1 MSGTMRKP
9 SSPAS
14 AVTIP
19 RKLEQYYDS
28 IRDLEAKLERTID
41 PVERDWTPQSVA
53 DPVRPTVAGIPEK
66 HTDHMR
72 MLMDILVLALQTDST
87 RVATFVLGH
96 EISRIVFN
104 FADAKIKADHH
115 NLSHHKN
122 SPEKIAQYNEVTEWF
137 AMQTAYMLEKMRAIP
152 EGEGNLLD
160 HSLVLYG
167 SGMKDGN
174 IHDPVNVPIALF
186 GGASGKIRTRQHI
199 ACPDGT
205 LLSNLHVT
213 LKHVFGIPGDEFNGA
228 ELKPIS
234 GLLV

>member
-1 MSGTMRKP
+1 M
-9 SSPAS
+9 
-14 AVTIP
+14 
-19 RKLEQYYDS
+19 
-28 IRDLEAKLERTID
+28 
-41 PVERDWTPQSVA
+41 PQSIA
-53 DPVRPTVAGIPEK
+53 DPIRPTVAGIPEI
-66 HTDHMR
+66 HTEHMR

-96 EISRIVFN
+96 EISRIVFS
-104 FADAKIKADHH
+104 FADPKIKADHH

-122 SPEKIAQYNEVTEWF
+122 SPDKIEQYNLVTEWF
-137 AMQTAYMLEKMRAIP
+137 AAQTAYMLERMRAIP

-174 IHDPVNVPIALF
+174 THDPVNVPVALF
-186 GGASGKIRTRQHI
+186 GGASGKIKTRQHI

-205 LLSNLHVT
+205 LLSNLHMT
-213 LKHVFGIPGDEFNGA
+213 LMHAYGIDSDNFNGVQ
-228 ELKPIS
+228 LNPIP